1 MRFSTNLPEKMLGY
15 LNINPALTEL
25 SLDIS
30 CNRKI
35 TFGDF
40 LNFGLKLKKL
50 KKIEMNL
57 DFCTG
62 IS

>member
-1 MRFSTNLPEKMLGY
+1 MLGY

-25 SLDIS
+25 NLDIS